1 MLQGERELCTGAPG
15 EPGMQQ
21 AGKQLLLHK
30 VLTLGERQGWGN
42 PVLLLKASARTPNP
56 KGEGGESSSG
66 ISLSVLA
73 GIPGRTLLGAYT
85 GHTP

>member
-1 MLQGERELCTGAPG
+1 
-15 EPGMQQ
+15 MQQ

-30 VLTLGERQGWGN
+30 VLTLGEKQGWDI

-66 ISLSVLA
+66 ISLSV
-73 GIPGRTLLGAYT
+73 PGHTLLGAYT
-85 GHTP
+85 GRSP